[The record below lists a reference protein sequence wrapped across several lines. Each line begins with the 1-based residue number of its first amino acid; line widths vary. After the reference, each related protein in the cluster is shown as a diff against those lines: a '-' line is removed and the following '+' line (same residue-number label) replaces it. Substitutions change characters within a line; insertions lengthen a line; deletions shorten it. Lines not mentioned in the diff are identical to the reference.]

1 MNYNN
6 NDDNRIRRKK
16 VSSNDYNYKSK
27 QHQRYYKEK
36 VRIDNTSYERKI
48 ENNKIKR
55 DNTNNVNKS
64 TRSSRRKKKN
74 KQRGSKLAKAFLI
87 VTLALFVGLSA
98 VGSVFV
104 VSSLRDTKVINKE
117 ILRENYISS
126 EVVPDNE
133 IPKYLKEALVS
144 IEDERFY
151 EHKGVDIISLTR
163 SLLHNILSDT
173 TQGGSTIEMQISKN
187 LLTSDDRTMKRKIKD
202 IYYATQMDKFMTKDE
217 ILCTYLNNVY
227 FGKSAYGVGKASKV
241 YFGKNVQDLTLAQS
255 AMLVGIT
262 NNPAKYKEHRE
273 AKKRQE
279 VILYKMKE
287 LGYIDEEEYS
297 QAISEKVPFKSEIE

>member
-27 QHQRYYKEK
+27 QHQRYYKDN
-36 VRIDNTSYERKI
+36 VRIDNASYERKI

-55 DNTNNVNKS
+55 DNTNKANKS
-64 TRSSRRKKKN
+64 TRSSRRKKN
-74 KQRGSKLAKAFLI
+74 KQRGFKLAKAFLI

-187 LLTSDDRTMKRKIKD
+187 LLTSDDRNMKRKIKD

>member
-27 QHQRYYKEK
+27 QHQRYYEEK
-36 VRIDNTSYERKI
+36 VRIDNASYGRKI

-55 DNTNNVNKS
+55 DNTNKVNKS
-64 TRSSRRKKKN
+64 TRSSRKKN
-74 KQRGSKLAKAFLI
+74 KQRGFKLAKAFLI

-117 ILRENYISS
+117 ILRESYISS

>member
-1 MNYNN
+1 MNYND
-6 NDDNRIRRKK
+6 DDNRIRRRK

-27 QHQRYYKEK
+27 QHQRYYEEK
-36 VRIDNTSYERKI
+36 VRLENASYERKI
-48 ENNKIKR
+48 DNNRIKKY
-55 DNTNNVNKS
+55 NTTKNTRTNK
-64 TRSSRRKKKN
+64 RKKAN
-74 KQRGSKLAKAFLI
+74 KKIRLKLAKVFLI
-87 VTLALFVGLSA
+87 IALVISVGVAA
-98 VGSVFV
+98 VGSVFAI
-104 VSSLRDTKVINKE
+104 SSLKDTKVINKE
-117 ILRENYISS
+117 ILKESYISS

-133 IPKYLKEALVS
+133 IPKYLKDALVS

-151 EHKGVDIISLTR
+151 EHKGIDIISLTR
-163 SLLHNILSDT
+163 SLLHNIFSDT

-187 LLTSDDRTMKRKIKD
+187 LLTSDDRNMKRKIKD

-262 NNPAKYKEHRE
+262 NSPAKYKEHRE

-287 LGYIDEEEYS
+287 LGYIDEDQYL
-297 QAISEKVPFKSEIE
+297 QAINEDVPFKSEID

>member
-1 MNYNN
+1 MNEN
-6 NDDNRIRRKK
+6 
-16 VSSNDYNYKSK
+16 
-27 QHQRYYKEK
+27 Q
-36 VRIDNTSYERKI
+36 I
-48 ENNKIKR
+48 ENNKVKR
-55 DNTNNVNKS
+55 ANTNKRKR
-64 TRSSRRKKKN
+64 TKKKH
-74 KQRGSKLAKAFLI
+74 GFKLVKLFL
-87 VTLALFVGLSA
+87 LFVLIA
-98 VGSVFV
+98 SVV
-104 VSSLRDTKVINKE
+104 VSIIGSTFLVSALRDVKPINKE

-126 EVVPDNE
+126 DVVEDSQ

-163 SLLHNILSDT
+163 SFIHNIFSDS

-187 LLTSDDRTMKRKIKD
+187 LLTSDDRTISRKIKD
-202 IYYATQMDKFMTKDE
+202 IYYASQMDKFMTKDE

-227 FGKSAYGVGKASKV
+227 FGKSSYGVGKASKV
-241 YFGKNVQDLTLAQS
+241 YFGKNVQDLDLAQC

-262 NNPAKYKEHRE
+262 NNPAKYQDHSE

-287 LGYIDEEEYS
+287 LGYINDEEYS
-297 QAISEKVPFKSEIE
+297 NAISEDVPFKSEIE

>member
-1 MNYNN
+1 MNYND
-6 NDDNRIRRKK
+6 DDNRIRRRK

-27 QHQRYYKEK
+27 QHQRYYEEK
-36 VRIDNTSYERKI
+36 VRLENASYERKI
-48 ENNKIKR
+48 DNNRIKKY
-55 DNTNNVNKS
+55 NTTKNTRTNK
-64 TRSSRRKKKN
+64 RKKAN
-74 KQRGSKLAKAFLI
+74 KKIRLKLAKVFLI
-87 VTLALFVGLSA
+87 IALVISVGVAA
-98 VGSVFV
+98 VGSVFAI
-104 VSSLRDTKVINKE
+104 SSLKDTKVINKE
-117 ILRENYISS
+117 ILKESYISS

-133 IPKYLKEALVS
+133 IPKYLKDALVS

-151 EHKGVDIISLTR
+151 EHKGIDIISLTR
-163 SLLHNILSDT
+163 SLLHNIFSDT

-187 LLTSDDRTMKRKIKD
+187 LLTSDDRNMKRKIKD

-255 AMLVGIT
+255 VMLVGIT
-262 NNPAKYKEHRE
+262 NSPAKYKEHRE

-297 QAISEKVPFKSEIE
+297 QAISENVPFKSEIE

>member
-16 VSSNDYNYKSK
+16 VSSNDYNYKYK

-64 TRSSRRKKKN
+64 TRSSRRKKNN
-74 KQRGSKLAKAFLI
+74 KQRGFKLAKAFLI

-187 LLTSDDRTMKRKIKD
+187 LLTSDDRNMERKIKD

>member
-27 QHQRYYKEK
+27 QHQRYYEEK
-36 VRIDNTSYERKI
+36 VRLDNASYGRKI

-55 DNTNNVNKS
+55 DNTNKVNKS
-64 TRSSRRKKKN
+64 TRSSRRKKN
-74 KQRGSKLAKAFLI
+74 KQRGFKLAKAFLI

>member
-27 QHQRYYKEK
+27 QHQRYYKDN
-36 VRIDNTSYERKI
+36 VRIDNASYERKI

-55 DNTNNVNKS
+55 DNTNKVNKS
-64 TRSSRRKKKN
+64 TRSSRRKKN
-74 KQRGSKLAKAFLI
+74 KQRGFKLAKAFLI
-87 VTLALFVGLSA
+87 VTLALFIGLSA

>member
-1 MNYNN
+1 M
-6 NDDNRIRRKK
+6 
-16 VSSNDYNYKSK
+16 SAAG
-27 QHQRYYKEK
+27 
-36 VRIDNTSYERKI
+36 T
-48 ENNKIKR
+48 
-55 DNTNNVNKS
+55 
-64 TRSSRRKKKN
+64 
-74 KQRGSKLAKAFLI
+74 
-87 VTLALFVGLSA
+87 GL
-98 VGSVFV
+98 VFA
-104 VSSLRDTKVINKE
+104 SLRDVQPVTKALLDEKTYQTTEIRYANGDLLSNAPSVNKKDPIKIDQMPKDIINA
-117 ILRENYISS
+117 
-126 EVVPDNE
+126 V
-133 IPKYLKEALVS
+133 VS

-151 EHKGVDIISLTR
+151 EHNGVDIISLTR

-287 LGYIDEEEYS
+287 LGYIELTL
-297 QAISEKVPFKSEIE
+297 I

>member
-36 VRIDNTSYERKI
+36 VRLDNTSYERKI

-55 DNTNNVNKS
+55 DNTNKVNKS
-64 TRSSRRKKKN
+64 TRSSRRKKN
-74 KQRGSKLAKAFLI
+74 KQRGFKLAKAFLI

-104 VSSLRDTKVINKE
+104 VSFLRDTKVINKE

>member
-36 VRIDNTSYERKI
+36 VRLDNASYERKI

-55 DNTNNVNKS
+55 DNTNKVNKS
-64 TRSSRRKKKN
+64 TRSSRRKKN
-74 KQRGSKLAKAFLI
+74 KQRGFKLAKAFLI

-98 VGSVFV
+98 VGYVFV

>member
-1 MNYNN
+1 MNYND
-6 NDDNRIRRKK
+6 DDNRIRRRK

-27 QHQRYYKEK
+27 QHQRYYEEK
-36 VRIDNTSYERKI
+36 VRLENASYERKI
-48 ENNKIKR
+48 DNNRIKKY
-55 DNTNNVNKS
+55 NTTKNTRTNK
-64 TRSSRRKKKN
+64 RKKAN
-74 KQRGSKLAKAFLI
+74 KKIRLKLAKVFLI
-87 VTLALFVGLSA
+87 IALVISVGVAA
-98 VGSVFV
+98 VGSVFAI
-104 VSSLRDTKVINKE
+104 SSLKDTKVINKE
-117 ILRENYISS
+117 ILKESYISS

-133 IPKYLKEALVS
+133 IPKYLKDALVS

-151 EHKGVDIISLTR
+151 EHKGIDIISLTR
-163 SLLHNILSDT
+163 SLLHNIFSDT

-187 LLTSDDRTMKRKIKD
+187 LLTSDDRNMKRKIKD

-262 NNPAKYKEHRE
+262 NSPAKYKEHRE

-297 QAISEKVPFKSEIE
+297 HAISENVPFKSEIE

>member
-1 MNYNN
+1 MNYN

-27 QHQRYYKEK
+27 QHQRYYKDN

-55 DNTNNVNKS
+55 DNTNKANKS

-74 KQRGSKLAKAFLI
+74 KQIGFKLAKAFLI

>member
-16 VSSNDYNYKSK
+16 VSSNDYSYKSK

-64 TRSSRRKKKN
+64 TRSSRRKKN
-74 KQRGSKLAKAFLI
+74 KQRGFKLAKAFLI

>member
-27 QHQRYYKEK
+27 QRQRYYKEK
-36 VRIDNTSYERKI
+36 VRLDNASYERKI

-55 DNTNNVNKS
+55 DNTNKVNKS
-64 TRSSRRKKKN
+64 TRSSRRKKN
-74 KQRGSKLAKAFLI
+74 KQRGVKLAKAFLI

>member
-1 MNYNN
+1 MNYND
-6 NDDNRIRRKK
+6 DDNRIRRKK

-27 QHQRYYKEK
+27 QHQRYYEEK
-36 VRIDNTSYERKI
+36 VRIDNASYGRKI

-55 DNTNNVNKS
+55 DNTNKVNKS
-64 TRSSRRKKKN
+64 TRSSRRKKN
-74 KQRGSKLAKAFLI
+74 KQRGFKLAKAFLI

>member
-55 DNTNNVNKS
+55 DNTNKANKS
-64 TRSSRRKKKN
+64 TRSSRRKKN
-74 KQRGSKLAKAFLI
+74 KQRGFKLAKAFLI

>member
-27 QHQRYYKEK
+27 QHQRYYKEN
-36 VRIDNTSYERKI
+36 VRIDNASYERKI

-55 DNTNNVNKS
+55 DNTNKVNKS
-64 TRSSRRKKKN
+64 TRSSRRKKN
-74 KQRGSKLAKAFLI
+74 KQRGFKLAKAFLI

>member
-27 QHQRYYKEK
+27 QHQRYYKDN

-55 DNTNNVNKS
+55 DNTNKANKS
-64 TRSSRRKKKN
+64 TRSSRRKKNN
-74 KQRGSKLAKAFLI
+74 KQIGFKLAKAFLI

-287 LGYIDEEEYS
+287 LGYITEEEYKE
-297 QAISEKVPFKSEIE
+297 ALYDKVPFKSEIE

>member
-36 VRIDNTSYERKI
+36 VRLDNTSYERKI

-55 DNTNNVNKS
+55 DNTNKVNKS
-64 TRSSRRKKKN
+64 TRSSRRKKN
-74 KQRGSKLAKAFLI
+74 KQRGFKLAKAFLI

-98 VGSVFV
+98 MGSVFV

>member
-6 NDDNRIRRKK
+6 NDDNRIWRKK

-55 DNTNNVNKS
+55 DNTNKVNKS
-64 TRSSRRKKKN
+64 TRSSRRKKN
-74 KQRGSKLAKAFLI
+74 KQRGFKLAKAFLI

>member
-36 VRIDNTSYERKI
+36 VRLDNASYERKI

-55 DNTNNVNKS
+55 DNTNKVNKS
-64 TRSSRRKKKN
+64 TRSSRRKKN
-74 KQRGSKLAKAFLI
+74 KQRDFKLAKAFLI

-151 EHKGVDIISLTR
+151 EHNGVDIISLTR

>member
-27 QHQRYYKEK
+27 QHQRYYKDN
-36 VRIDNTSYERKI
+36 VRIDNASYERKI

-55 DNTNNVNKS
+55 DNTNKVNKS
-64 TRSSRRKKKN
+64 TRSSRRKKN
-74 KQRGSKLAKAFLI
+74 KQRGFKLAKAFLI

-163 SLLHNILSDT
+163 SLLHNILSET

>member
-1 MNYNN
+1 MNYND
-6 NDDNRIRRKK
+6 DDNRIRRRK

-27 QHQRYYKEK
+27 QHQRYYEEK
-36 VRIDNTSYERKI
+36 VRLENASYERKI
-48 ENNKIKR
+48 DNNRIKKY
-55 DNTNNVNKS
+55 NTTKNTRTNK
-64 TRSSRRKKKN
+64 RKKAN
-74 KQRGSKLAKAFLI
+74 KKIRLKLAKVFLI
-87 VTLALFVGLSA
+87 IALVISVGVAA
-98 VGSVFV
+98 VGSVFAI
-104 VSSLRDTKVINKE
+104 SSLKDTKVINKE
-117 ILRENYISS
+117 ILKESYISS

-133 IPKYLKEALVS
+133 IPKYLKDALVS

-151 EHKGVDIISLTR
+151 EHKGIDIISLTR
-163 SLLHNILSDT
+163 SLLHNIFSDT

-187 LLTSDDRTMKRKIKD
+187 LLTSDDRNMKRKIKD
-202 IYYATQMDKFMTKDE
+202 IYDATQMDKFMTKDE

-262 NNPAKYKEHRE
+262 NSPAKYKEHRE

-297 QAISEKVPFKSEIE
+297 QAISENVPFKSEIE

>member
-16 VSSNDYNYKSK
+16 VSSNDYSYKSK

-36 VRIDNTSYERKI
+36 VRLDNASYERKI

-55 DNTNNVNKS
+55 DNTNKVNKR
-64 TRSSRRKKKN
+64 TRSSRRKKN
-74 KQRGSKLAKAFLI
+74 KQRGFKLAKAFLI

-187 LLTSDDRTMKRKIKD
+187 LLTSDDRNMKRKIKD

>member
-1 MNYNN
+1 MNYN

-27 QHQRYYKEK
+27 QHQRYYEEK
-36 VRIDNTSYERKI
+36 VRIDNASYGRKI

-55 DNTNNVNKS
+55 DNTNKVNKS
-64 TRSSRRKKKN
+64 TRSSRRKKN
-74 KQRGSKLAKAFLI
+74 KQRGFKLAKAFLI

-117 ILRENYISS
+117 ILRESYISS

>member
-6 NDDNRIRRKK
+6 DNRIRRKK
-16 VSSNDYNYKSK
+16 VSLNDYNYKSK
-27 QHQRYYKEK
+27 QHQRYYDEK
-36 VRIDNTSYERKI
+36 VYKTSYERQIEDSKI
-48 ENNKIKR
+48 RR
-55 DNTNNVNKS
+55 DNNSRVNRNSK
-64 TRSSRRKKKN
+64 RKKRN
-74 KQRGSKLAKAFLI
+74 KKIAFKIAKVFLI
-87 VTLALFVGLSA
+87 LALIIVVGVST

-117 ILRENYISS
+117 ILRKSYISS

-151 EHKGVDIISLTR
+151 EHKGVDIVSLTR
-163 SLLHNILSDT
+163 SFLHNIFSDT

-187 LLTSDDRTMKRKIKD
+187 LLTSDDKTMKRKIKD
-202 IYYATQMDKFMTKDE
+202 MYYATQMDKFMTKDE

-227 FGKSAYGVGKASKV
+227 FGRSAYGVGKASKV
-241 YFGKNVQDLTLAQS
+241 YFGKNVQDLTLAQC

-262 NNPAKYKEHRE
+262 NNPAKYQEHRE
-273 AKKRQE
+273 AKIRQE
-279 VILYKMKE
+279 VILQKMKE
-287 LGYIDEEEYS
+287 LGYIDEEQYS
-297 QAISEKVPFKSEIE
+297 QAISDDVPFKSEIE

>member
-16 VSSNDYNYKSK
+16 VSLNDYNYKSK
-27 QHQRYYKEK
+27 QNQRYYEEK
-36 VRIDNTSYERKI
+36 VRIDNTNYERKI

-55 DNTNNVNKS
+55 DNTNNVNRS

-74 KQRGSKLAKAFLI
+74 KQKCFKLAKTFLI
-87 VTLALFVGLSA
+87 VTLALFIGLSA

-133 IPKYLKEALVS
+133 IPKYLKDALVS

-163 SLLHNILSDT
+163 SLMHNIFSDT

-217 ILCTYLNNVY
+217 IICTYLNNVY

-262 NNPAKYKEHRE
+262 NNPGKYKEHRE

-287 LGYIDEEEYS
+287 LGYIDKEEYL

>member
-27 QHQRYYKEK
+27 QHQRYYKDN
-36 VRIDNTSYERKI
+36 VRIDNASYERKI

-55 DNTNNVNKS
+55 DNTNKVNKS
-64 TRSSRRKKKN
+64 TRSSRRKKN
-74 KQRGSKLAKAFLI
+74 KQRGFKLAKAFLI
-87 VTLALFVGLSA
+87 VILALFVGLSA

>member
-1 MNYNN
+1 MDYNN

-36 VRIDNTSYERKI
+36 VRLDNTSYERKI

-55 DNTNNVNKS
+55 DNTNKVNKS
-64 TRSSRRKKKN
+64 TRSSRRKKN
-74 KQRGSKLAKAFLI
+74 KQRGFKLAKAFLI

-202 IYYATQMDKFMTKDE
+202 MYYATQMDKFMTKDE

>member
-1 MNYNN
+1 MNYN

-27 QHQRYYKEK
+27 QHQRYYEEK
-36 VRIDNTSYERKI
+36 VRIDNASYGRKI

-55 DNTNNVNKS
+55 DNTNKVNKS
-64 TRSSRRKKKN
+64 TRSSRRKKN
-74 KQRGSKLAKAFLI
+74 KQRGFKLAKAFLI

>member
-1 MNYNN
+1 MSKNN
-6 NDDNRIRRKK
+6 NDDKNKIRRRKVTSSNTDVNKNTSKDNYKK
-16 VSSNDYNYKSK
+16 VSSKPKKHRKRSKTKIAGMLILFMLVTVVAVGSALVFSSLRNTEVVTKSLLDSK
-27 QHQRYYKEK
+27 
-36 VRIDNTSYERKI
+36 T
-48 ENNKIKR
+48 NNKTVLLYT
-55 DNTNNVNKS
+55 D
-64 TRSSRRKKKN
+64 
-74 KQRGSKLAKAFLI
+74 GSKLAEAETGHKKIPLKK
-87 VTLALFVGLSA
+87 LN
-98 VGSVFV
+98 
-104 VSSLRDTKVINKE
+104 NKTVK
-117 ILRENYISS
+117 N
-126 EVVPDNE
+126 
-133 IPKYLKEALVS
+133 ALVA
-144 IEDERFY
+144 IEDSRFY
-151 EHKGVDIISLTR
+151 QHNGVDLRGLAR
-163 SLLHNILSDT
+163 SVKENLLGNR
-173 TQGGSTIEMQISKN
+173 QGGSTIPMQVSKL
-187 LLTSDDRTMKRKIKD
+187 LLTSQEQTITRKIKD

>member
-1 MNYNN
+1 MNY

-27 QHQRYYKEK
+27 QHQRYYEEK
-36 VRIDNTSYERKI
+36 VRLDNVGYENKI

-55 DNTNNVNKS
+55 DNINKS
-64 TRSSRRKKKN
+64 SRAKKRKKAKKKMRFKLLN
-74 KQRGSKLAKAFLI
+74 VFLSILLIASIGISAIGSL
-87 VTLALFVGLSA
+87 
-98 VGSVFV
+98 V
-104 VSSLRDTKVINKE
+104 VISSLKDTKVINKE
-117 ILRENYISS
+117 ILRESYISS
-126 EVVPDNE
+126 EVVPDME

-151 EHKGVDIISLTR
+151 EHQGVDIISLTR
-163 SLLHNILSDT
+163 SVLHNIFSDT
-173 TQGGSTIEMQISKN
+173 IQGGSTIEMQISKN
-187 LLTSDDRTMKRKIKD
+187 LLTSEDKTITRKIKD
-202 IYYATQMDKFMTKDE
+202 MYYATQMDKFMTKDE

-241 YFGKNVQDLTLAQS
+241 YFGKDVQDLTLAQS

-262 NNPAKYKEHRE
+262 NSPDKYKEHRE

-287 LGYIDEEEYS
+287 LGYIDEDEYI
-297 QAISEKVPFKSEIE
+297 QAINEDVPFKSEIE